1 MPRAKERSPKKI
13 ARELENHALHLAKVG
28 SGGLSRAERRELVK
42 MGVPVATTFMYLTGE
57 KERKDE
63 AIRLRGVLRK
73 HKARLN
79 LTDELA
85 TNKETTNAQE

>member
-42 MGVPVATTFMYLTGE
+42 MGVPVYTTFMYLKGE

-79 LTDELA
+79 LTHELA
-85 TNKETTNAQE
+85 TNKET

>member
-13 ARELENHALHLAKVG
+13 ARELDNHALHLAKVG

-63 AIRLRGVLRK
+63 AIRLRGKLRK
-73 HKARLN
+73 HKEAMAAHRP
-79 LTDELA
+79 
-85 TNKETTNAQE
+85 QS